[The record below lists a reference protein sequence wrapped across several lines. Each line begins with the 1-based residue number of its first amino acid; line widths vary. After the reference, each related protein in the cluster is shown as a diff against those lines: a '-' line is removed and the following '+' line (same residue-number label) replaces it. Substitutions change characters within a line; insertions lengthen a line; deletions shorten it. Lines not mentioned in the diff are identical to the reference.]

1 MDRHVLLLDKGSF
14 VRISREEDGV
24 VTGVGTIDGRKVCV
38 YAHDFSIK
46 GGSMSEAMSRSICEL
61 MDVAIHEGLPLIGLN
76 SSSGARIQDGVDSL
90 AGFGEIF
97 QKHILASGVIPQIS
111 GIFGPCAGGAVYSP
125 ALTDFTV
132 MVKDSSYM
140 FLTGPAVVKS
150 VTGESVTKEE
160 LGGTKVHTTKS
171 GAAHFA
177 AEDEDGAI
185 RLIRELVGYLPSN
198 NRASAPVVECKTL
211 PENDS
216 FLPDDFLPE
225 DLRKA
230 YDMHRVIHAIVD
242 GEKFLEIH
250 KDWAKNIIVGF
261 ARMNGHSVGIVAN
274 QPKVMAGALDSNASR
289 KAARFVRFCDAF
301 GIPLITLVD
310 VPGFLCGSK
319 QEYDGVITHGAKLLF
334 AYGEATVPKVTVT
347 LRKSYGGAH
356 ITMGCKQLRGDVNLA
371 WPSADIA
378 VMGTEAA
385 EEIIGKKVC
394 PPSLEQ
400 AVCGGHIDEII
411 APSQTR
417 LKIIQALKSLDL
429 VCKDIPWKKHDNM
442 PL

>member
-1 MDRHVLLLDKGSF
+1 MDRLVQLLDKGTF
-14 VRISREEDGV
+14 VRISGEEDGV
-24 VTGVGTIDGRKVCV
+24 VTGTGMIGGRKVCV
-38 YAHDFSIK
+38 YAHDISIK
-46 GGSMSEAMSRSICEL
+46 GGAMSGEMSRSIRGI
-61 MDVAIHEGLPLIGLN
+61 MDIALQEGLPLIGLN
-76 SSSGARIQDGVDSL
+76 SSSGARIEDGVDSL

-140 FLTGPAVVKS
+140 FLTGPAVVRA
-150 VTGESVTKEE
+150 VTGEAVTKEE

-177 AEDEDGAI
+177 ADDEAEAI
-185 RLIRELVGYLPSN
+185 RLIRDLVGYLPSN
-198 NRASAPVVECKTL
+198 NRDAAPIVKSH
-211 PENDS
+211 ENDVC
-216 FLPDDFLPE
+216 FPDDFLPE
-225 DLRKA
+225 NSRKP
-230 YDMHRVIHAIVD
+230 YDMHEVIKAIVD
-242 GEKFLEIH
+242 KGKFLEVH
-250 KDWAKNIIVGF
+250 KNWARNIIIGL
-261 ARMNGHSVGIVAN
+261 ARMNGRSVGVVAN
-274 QPKVMAGALDSNASR
+274 QPKTLAGALDVNASR

-301 GIPLITLVD
+301 NIPLITLVD
-310 VPGFLCGSK
+310 VPGFLCGTG
-319 QEYDGVITHGAKLLF
+319 QEYEGVITHGAKLLY

-356 ITMGCKQLRGDVNLA
+356 ITMSCKQMRGDVNFA

-385 EEIIGKKVC
+385 EEILGKKVC

-400 AVCGGHIDEII
+400 AVSGGHIDEII

-417 LKIIQALKSLDL
+417 LKIIQALDSLDL
-429 VCKDIPWKKHDNM
+429 VRKDIPWKKHDNM